1 MKYMIQIYLNDS
13 MAKIAELPEDEQESI
28 YGEYRAISQ
37 APGVIDGNQLQP
49 AGAATTVR
57 VLGGETVTAGGPF
70 AGTMEPLGGYYLLET
85 DHPAAAVELASRIPA
100 ARMGGAVEVRPVLER

>member
-49 AGAATTVR
+49 AGTATTVR
-57 VLGGETVTAGGPF
+57 VVGGETVTADGPF
-70 AGTMEPLGGYYLLET
+70 AGTMEPLGGYYLLEAT
-85 DHPAAAVELASRIPA
+85 TPAPRSSWPPASRRPA
-100 ARMGGAVEVRPVLER
+100 WAAPSRSDR